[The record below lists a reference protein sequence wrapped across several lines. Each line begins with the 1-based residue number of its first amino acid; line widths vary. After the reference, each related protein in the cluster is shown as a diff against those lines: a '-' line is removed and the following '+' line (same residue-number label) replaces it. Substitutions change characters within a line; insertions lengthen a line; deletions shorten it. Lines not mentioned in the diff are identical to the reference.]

1 MNQPDQLET
10 RVSNVMED
18 PSAQALAHTYAT
30 AFLNAAET
38 VDVEGALEEF
48 LSFINDVLARHAD
61 FESILL
67 SGIVPDSQK
76 VDLIDRVLGGR
87 ASELFNSFLRVL
99 AQHGRLELL
108 QLIFEECQRLHEQ
121 RSGRGRVTLTAA
133 RELSDAARDEIYS
146 SLNAA
151 LPFDPVLETRTDPAL
166 LGGLVI
172 RIGDTVYDS
181 SVRTRLKQLRA
192 RLRERNLHEIQG
204 RRDRFSHPEGD

>member
-18 PSAQALAHTYAT
+18 PSAQALARTYAT

-38 VDVEGALEEF
+38 VGVEGVLEEF
-48 LSFINDVLARHAD
+48 VSFMNDVLGRHPD
-61 FESILL
+61 LESILL

-76 VDLIDRVLGGR
+76 VDLIARVLSGR

-99 AQHGRLELL
+99 AKHGRLELL
-108 QLIFEECQRLHEQ
+108 QLILEESQRLHEQ

-133 RELSDAARDEIYS
+133 RALSDAARDAIYS

-151 LPFDPVLETRTDPAL
+151 LPFDPVLETRTDPSL

>member
-1 MNQPDQLET
+1 MNQPDQLQT
-10 RVSNVMED
+10 RVSSVMED
-18 PSAQALAHTYAT
+18 PSAQALARTYAT
-30 AFLNAAET
+30 AFLNAAAS
-38 VDVEGALEEF
+38 VGVSDALEEF
-48 LSFINDVLARHAD
+48 QSFVNDVLAASPE

-67 SGIVPDSQK
+67 SGIVSDTQK
-76 VDLIDRVLGGR
+76 VELIDRVLAGQ
-87 ASELFNSFLRVL
+87 ASDLFNNFLRVL

-108 QLIFEECQRLHEQ
+108 PTILEQSQQLHEQ
-121 RSGRGRVTLTAA
+121 QSGRGRVTLTAA
-133 RELSDAARDEIYS
+133 RELTDAARDEIYS
-146 SLNAA
+146 RLNAA
-151 LPFDPVLETRTDPAL
+151 LPFDPILETETDPSL